1 MVKIITIE
9 GNIGSG
15 KSTIVSSLK
24 QFSKSKFI
32 FLQEPVDEWSSICDK
47 NGESILSHF
56 YRDSKTYSFQFQMM
70 AYISRLNLL
79 RSVIKENPN
88 AVIITERC
96 LYTDKFVFAK
106 MLYDKGNMSDIEY
119 TIYNKWFS
127 SFIKDIEPTGIIYIK
142 TSPET
147 CYERIV
153 KRNRTGESIPLEYL
167 QSCHDYHEKWLTKP
181 TIPLIVY
188 DGNFE
193 MDDTN
198 ILDIIY
204 KMDNKIMT
212 LLLEKRAE
220 DIKVPL
226 L

>member
-1 MVKIITIE
+1 MVKIISIE

-15 KSTIVSSLK
+15 KSTIVSYLK
-24 QFSKSKFI
+24 QFSKKQFI
-32 FLQEPVDEWSSICDK
+32 FIQEPVDEWSSICDK
-47 NGESILSHF
+47 KGESILSHF
-56 YRDSKTYSFQFQMM
+56 YRDSKKYSFQFQMM

-79 RSVIKENPN
+79 RTVIKENPN

-106 MLYDKGNMSDIEY
+106 MLYDKEDMTDIEY

-127 SFIKDIEPTGIIYIK
+127 SFIDDIEPCGIIYIK
-142 TSPET
+142 TTPET
-147 CYERIV
+147 CYERII

-167 QSCHDYHEKWLTKP
+167 ESCHSYHDKWLTNP

-188 DGNFE
+188 DGNVE

-204 KMDNKIMT
+204 KIENNITD
-212 LLLEKRAE
+212 LLLDKSIAPEAS
-220 DIKVPL
+220 
-226 L
+226 

>member
-1 MVKIITIE
+1 MVKIISIE

-15 KSTIVSSLK
+15 KSTIVSYLK
-24 QFSKSKFI
+24 QFSKNNFI
-32 FLQEPVDEWSSICDK
+32 FLQEPVDEWTSVCDK

-56 YRDSKTYSFQFQMM
+56 YRDSKRYSFQFQMM

-106 MLYDKGNMSDIEY
+106 MLYDKGDMTDIEY

-127 SFIKDIEPTGIIYIK
+127 SFIDDIEPCGIIYIK
-142 TSPET
+142 TMPET
-147 CYERIV
+147 CFVRIN
-153 KRNRTGESIPLEYL
+153 KRNRDGENIPLEYL
-167 QSCHDYHEKWLTKP
+167 KSCHDYHDIWLTKP
-181 TIPLIVY
+181 KVPLIVY
-188 DGNFE
+188 DGNVE
-193 MDDTN
+193 MNDTN

-204 KMDNKIMT
+204 KIDNAIMELIVQKT
-212 LLLEKRAE
+212 VQNTR
-220 DIKVPL
+220 VPL